1 MHIIYLLFDF
11 PLTSLFMS
19 RSYYVNLPFDTKY
32 PLLILTI
39 NHFPV
44 QFIIESRWYSIYR
57 QFQTV
62 PDPVTPDGMAL
73 LEHGLSITPNDLQFV
88 FYWVSIFWWV
98 FILDNIFCK
107 CSSRS
112 IFAPCTLDKYCRYFF
127 LLPSQRRCNWFIL
140 HLKDILVSILFWMLT
155 SRHRLLSRN
164 IFFAQRQNFGKKY
177 KSLCVKGFRSK
188 WV

>member
-44 QFIIESRWYSIYR
+44 QFIIESRWYSVYR
-57 QFQTV
+57 QFPLA
-62 PDPVTPDGMAL
+62 PDPMAL
-73 LEHGLSITPNDLQFV
+73 HEHDPFMTPNDLQFV

-98 FILDNIFCK
+98 FILNNIFCK

-140 HLKDILVSILFWMLT
+140 HLKYILLPCQFRGLD
-155 SRHRLLSRN
+155 
-164 IFFAQRQNFGKKY
+164 FEAQTFIKKY
-177 KSLCVKGFRSK
+177 MYFLPKDKILEKI
-188 WV
+188 